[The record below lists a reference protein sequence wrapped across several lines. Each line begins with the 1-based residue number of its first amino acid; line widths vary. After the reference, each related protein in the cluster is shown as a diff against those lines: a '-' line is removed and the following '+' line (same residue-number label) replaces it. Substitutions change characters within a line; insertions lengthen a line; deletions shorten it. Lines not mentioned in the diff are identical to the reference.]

1 MRIPRPHFLTRKLAI
16 LTVGHFTIDAYSS
29 FFLPL
34 LPLLV
39 QRLGLNYAMVG
50 GLTAIGSLS
59 SSFSQPL
66 FGLVADRM
74 RRPWFVAIG
83 PLLAALF
90 MSAVGLANSYTGL
103 VGLLVVGGMGVSM
116 FHPQTASLAG
126 SATTKRGLAMSFW
139 VTGGTLGWALGPAFA
154 TAVVGRFGF
163 ERTWVAAIP
172 GVLLCFFLFAS
183 LARLTPHAGHRHE
196 RGKFSELRP
205 VARVLTMLYLTV
217 VCRAAVSAGF
227 ATFLPLWVH
236 ARGGTTAQ
244 GGWLTTI
251 YLTLGSLGGFLGG
264 WLADRFGGR
273 RVVVRSFA
281 LAAPFYVLFF
291 VVPDAWRFLMLVIG
305 YCILQASLPVNVV
318 LGQELSPRHA
328 GIISSLLMGAA
339 WGLGALLLYPI
350 GAIADHRGLE
360 QALMTLSSLILV
372 GFACATQLHQRPH
385 EHVPAETTALACDPV
400 AVPGLAEEIE
410 RT

>member
-1 MRIPRPHFLTRKLAI
+1 MLPRPRFLTGRLAV
-16 LTVGHFTIDAYSS
+16 LTIGHLTIDAYSS

-50 GLTAIGSLS
+50 GLTAIASLS

-66 FGLVADRM
+66 FGIAADRM
-74 RRPWFVAIG
+74 RRPLFVALG
-83 PLLAALF
+83 PLLAAVF
-90 MSAVGLANSYTGL
+90 MAAVGIAHSYAVL
-103 VGLLVVGGMGVSM
+103 VLLLVVGGLGVSM

-126 SATTKRGLAMSFW
+126 STSGKRGMAMSFW

-154 TAVVGRFGF
+154 TSVVGTFGF
-163 ERTWVAAIP
+163 ERSWLAAIP
-172 GVLLCFFLFAS
+172 GVVMCVFLFAW
-183 LARLTPHAGHRHE
+183 LARVPPHAAAHRE
-196 RGKFSELRP
+196 QARLAELRP
-205 VARVLTMLYLTV
+205 VARVLVMLYLTV

-236 ARGGTTAQ
+236 ARGGSTAE
-244 GGWLTTI
+244 GGWLTTL

-273 RVVVRSFA
+273 KVVVRSFA

-291 VVPDAWRFLMLVIG
+291 IVPDAWRFLMLVIG
-305 YCILQASLPVNVV
+305 YCILQSSLPVNVV
-318 LGQELSPRHA
+318 LGQELSPRHS

-339 WGLGALLLYPI
+339 WGLGALILYPV
-350 GAIADHRGLE
+350 GAIADHQGLE
-360 QALMTLSSLILV
+360 VALMVLSSLIAV
-372 GFACATQLHQRPH
+372 GWVCATQLHQRPH
-385 EHVPAETTALACDPV
+385 EKVPEVAEALAHEQA
-400 AVPGLAEEIE
+400 AVPGCLPDGS
-410 RT
+410 

>member
-1 MRIPRPHFLTRKLAI
+1 MRVPRPGFLNRKLAI

-66 FGLVADRM
+66 FGLAADRM
-74 RRPWFVAIG
+74 RRPWFVAMG
-83 PLLAALF
+83 PLLAAVF
-90 MSAVGLANSYTGL
+90 MASVGLATTYMGL
-103 VGLLVVGGMGVSM
+103 VALLIFGGMGVSM

-126 SATTKRGLAMSFW
+126 STTAKRGLAMSFW
-139 VTGGTLGWALGPAFA
+139 VTGGTLGWALGPAYA
-154 TAVVGRFGF
+154 TAIVGTFGF
-163 ERTWVAAIP
+163 ERTWIAAIP
-172 GVLLCFFLFAS
+172 GIVLCLFLFAW
-183 LARLTPHAGHRHE
+183 LRQLAPHAARPHERARLA
-196 RGKFSELRP
+196 ELRP

-236 ARGGTTAQ
+236 ARGGTTAE

-291 VVPDAWRFLMLVIG
+291 IVPDAWRFVTLVVG

-318 LGQELSPRHA
+318 LGQELSPRHS

-360 QALMTLSSLILV
+360 QALMALSSLILV
-372 GFACATQLHQRPH
+372 GFACSTQLRMRPG
-385 EHVPAETTALACDPV
+385 ERVPEAAVALACEP
-400 AVPGLAEEIE
+400 AVPGIPEES
-410 RT
+410 